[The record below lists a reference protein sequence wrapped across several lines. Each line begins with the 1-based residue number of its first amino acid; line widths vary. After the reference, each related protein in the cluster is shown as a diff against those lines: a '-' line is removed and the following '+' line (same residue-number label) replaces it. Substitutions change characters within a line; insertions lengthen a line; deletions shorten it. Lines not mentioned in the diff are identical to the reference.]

1 MGYGRGGLFGSEVN
15 EGEGEEGSEEGN
27 DITPLRDVRFFN
39 KHKGDLMTV
48 YVIPIN
54 RDRLSRSPEFTL
66 GTFWRTC
73 SEYRKVYKLYRVDVI

>member
-15 EGEGEEGSEEGN
+15 EGEGDEGSEEGN

-48 YVIPIN
+48 YVTSA
-54 RDRLSRSPEFTL
+54 L
-66 GTFWRTC
+66 WRGLQT
-73 SEYRKVYKLYRVDVI
+73 V